1 MANQTAYYEKIKKV
15 GERNAGVVT
24 TKQIEEVGI
33 YRGLIKKFVEDRK
46 LVKETKGL

>member
-1 MANQTAYYEKIKKV
+1 MAFNIDDAFGKIKEV

-33 YRGLIKKFVEDRK
+33 CRGLIKKSLK
-46 LVKETKGL
+46 MGN